1 QVREWADEGMT
12 VDTMG
17 KPRDMRAF
25 RQRQKER
32 PAEVPKDIERR
43 NAKSVQRSRGA
54 HHEASKAGD
63 ANVPDSVRDVISS
76 PGQQLD
82 TSIQRAMEDRMGDN
96 LGDVRVHTGPSAAKA
111 CEDINARAFTVG
123 NHIAF
128 NHGEYDPSSAE
139 GQHVLAHEL
148 AHVRQQTGGAV
159 SMLPQAGELEI
170 DPDPRLER
178 EAEETAQRVMQGGKI
193 GVHRMEHSDVHVQR
207 VPQSA
212 RLGLALSKFDIDEE
226 QEEKIRALLE
236 SYSEGSESLRPE
248 LLAALLNANGTD
260 TPRGFDFAGDLAID
274 DSGSLLSDQQEQLND
289 LLGYRT
295 EGNASA
301 VDQVI
306 ATGDSSALEIA
317 ERRGTDLFSAVM
329 GTTVEDFSEYHA
341 ATLGKWRRNLLTE
354 IAEGHE
360 SERILEYLARLE
372 ETMDVAQRDA
382 TTVVN
387 GDDSINTLSAADP
400 ADEFDGAAF
409 ETERLAAYARQSD
422 YVEMEPDSGNR
433 VDILAVDGSKAT
445 WAEQK
450 SPDKGHITDSFIRRV
465 LESAVKKFN
474 SNAVESKKEEV
485 SEEFTV
491 GEHSQ
496 ILEIKFKSEDTARAL
511 SVPETKAVLSRVISM
526 KQKRTEQSIPIDE
539 VRIIVN
545 GELIFGKVSPNGVEW
560 R

>member
-1 QVREWADEGMT
+1 MDGLDTKIQRLAKKHGADQVRQWADEGMT

-139 GQHVLAHEL
+139 GQHILAHEL

-159 SMLPQAGELEI
+159 SMLPQEGELEI

-207 VPQSA
+207 MPGAETV
-212 RLGLALSKFDIDEE
+212 LGGATALVASQMMIPKMLEEGEQLQEIRENWDDID
-226 QEEKIRALLE
+226 
-236 SYSEGSESLRPE
+236 
-248 LLAALLNANGTD
+248 
-260 TPRGFDFAGDLAID
+260 
-274 DSGSLLSDQQEQLND
+274 
-289 LLGYRT
+289 
-295 EGNASA
+295 
-301 VDQVI
+301 
-306 ATGDSSALEIA
+306 
-317 ERRGTDLFSAVM
+317 
-329 GTTVEDFSEYHA
+329 
-341 ATLGKWRRNLLTE
+341 
-354 IAEGHE
+354 GHE
-360 SERILEYLARLE
+360 
-372 ETMDVAQRDA
+372 VAYEGFKAQM
-382 TTVVN
+382 
-387 GDDSINTLSAADP
+387 
-400 ADEFDGAAF
+400 
-409 ETERLAAYARQSD
+409 AAYANIIPGVKGVRAAKNNAQQQFKESNFQD
-422 YVEMEPDSGNR
+422 RLAEANFPDSWKGQ
-433 VDILAVDGSKAT
+433 LAEMDPPET
-445 WAEQK
+445 WLDEA
-450 SPDKGHITDSFIRRV
+450 RRV
-465 LESAVKKFN
+465 AQ
-474 SNAVESKKEEV
+474 EV
-485 SEEFTV
+485 SDGTGSGDRPE
-491 GEHSQ
+491 
-496 ILEIKFKSEDTARAL
+496 R
-511 SVPETKAVLSRVISM
+511 VPSA
-526 KQKRTEQSIPIDE
+526 DE
-539 VRIIVN
+539 VS
-545 GELIFGKVSPNGVEW
+545 K
-560 R
+560 